1 MNQQLKYFVLST
13 KVLPEH
19 IDPNNHLNN
28 IVYLQWM
35 QDVAIEHVKAN
46 KVFDLTESQ
55 GLTWFA
61 KKHTIEYLSQGF
73 LDDDIAVVTWVE
85 SITKISTFRKY
96 HIYRKSDKAL
106 LCKADTLWLMINAQ
120 KGRPAKIPTEL
131 VKIFDKY
138 NDFEIDNIESLI

>member
-1 MNQQLKYFVLST
+1 MNQQLKYFVYET

-35 QDVAIEHVKAN
+35 QDIAIAHVKSN
-46 KVFDLTESQ
+46 GVFDITEAN

-61 KKHTIEYLSQGF
+61 KKHTIEYLAQGF
-73 LDDDIAVVTWVE
+73 LDDDIVVITWVE
-85 SITKISTFRKY
+85 SMTKISTFRKY
-96 HIYRKSDKAL
+96 HIYRKSDKTL
-106 LCKADTLWLMINAQ
+106 LCKADTLWVMVNAQ

-131 VKIFDKY
+131 VEIFDKY
-138 NDFEIDNIESLI
+138 NDFEIANIESLI

>member
-1 MNQQLKYFVLST
+1 MNQQLKYFVMST

-73 LDDDIAVVTWVE
+73 LGDDIAVVTWVE

-106 LCKADTLWLMINAQ
+106 LCKADTLWVMINAH

-131 VKIFDKY
+131 VEIFDKY

>member
-1 MNQQLKYFVLST
+1 MKDQLKYFVYET

-35 QDVAIEHVKAN
+35 QDIAIAHVKAN
-46 KVFDLTESQ
+46 GVFDVTEAY

-61 KKHTIEYLSQGF
+61 KKHTIEYLAQG
-73 LDDDIAVVTWVE
+73 LLGDDIVVITWVE
-85 SITKISTFRKY
+85 SMTKILTFRKY
-96 HIYRKSDKAL
+96 HIYRKSDKTL
-106 LCKADTLWLMINAQ
+106 LCKADTIWVMVNAQ

-131 VKIFDKY
+131 VEIFDKY
-138 NDFEIDNIESLI
+138 NDFEIDDVAKLI